1 MYRWTDIR
9 EYDNNQ
15 AHRTTQQMISR
26 AKLNRW
32 THSETANQEE
42 ARDTN
47 RELRDDLEEG
57 GLQGVSEGLEFATL
71 LQGSYRNTTMVYNS
85 GDVDILVIR
94 TDTFH
99 ADFSHV
105 PDHAASHGPDR
116 NPQQMFE
123 EHAEGVYRTLQ
134 AQYGTRNIERGEK
147 AIEVDSDELPLGAD
161 VVPCLQYRRFWSRQ
175 PGNHMKG
182 IVFWTPDG
190 TKIINFP
197 RRHRIMGTRYNEY
210 TNGNY
215 KPTIRIFKNFRNTLA
230 ENGAVEKENAAS
242 YFVEC
247 LLSNV
252 ETATIAKDDIRD
264 RVEGIL
270 DELEADAAEGFPDY
284 TVQHGMQPLFGDET
298 TQWDV
303 EHARAFVTEARRF
316 YEED

>member
-1 MYRWTDIR
+1 MRIFLTSLITPP
-9 EYDNNQ
+9 
-15 AHRTTQQMISR
+15 AM
-26 AKLNRW
+26 
-32 THSETANQEE
+32 
-42 ARDTN
+42 
-47 RELRDDLEEG
+47 
-57 GLQGVSEGLEFATL
+57 
-71 LQGSYRNTTMVYNS
+71 
-85 GDVDILVIR
+85 
-94 TDTFH
+94 
-99 ADFSHV
+99 
-105 PDHAASHGPDR
+105 PPDR

-134 AQYGTRNIERGEK
+134 AQYGTRNVERGEK

-182 IVFWTPDG
+182 IVFLDSRRDEDHQFPTPSSNHG
-190 TKIINFP
+190 
-197 RRHRIMGTRYNEY
+197 HQVQRIHK
-210 TNGNY
+210 NGNY

-230 ENGAVEKENAAS
+230 ENGAIEKENAAS
-242 YFVEC
+242 YFIEC

>member
-1 MYRWTDIR
+1 
-9 EYDNNQ
+9 
-15 AHRTTQQMISR
+15 
-26 AKLNRW
+26 
-32 THSETANQEE
+32 
-42 ARDTN
+42 
-47 RELRDDLEEG
+47 
-57 GLQGVSEGLEFATL
+57 
-71 LQGSYRNTTMVYNS
+71 
-85 GDVDILVIR
+85 
-94 TDTFH
+94 
-99 ADFSHV
+99 
-105 PDHAASHGPDR
+105 
-116 NPQQMFE
+116 
-123 EHAEGVYRTLQ
+123 
-134 AQYGTRNIERGEK
+134 
-147 AIEVDSDELPLGAD
+147 
-161 VVPCLQYRRFWSRQ
+161 
-175 PGNHMKG
+175 MKG

-230 ENGAVEKENAAS
+230 ENGAIEKENAAS
-242 YFVEC
+242 YFIEC

-270 DELEADAAEGFPDY
+270 DELEADAAEEFPDY

>member
-1 MYRWTDIR
+1 
-9 EYDNNQ
+9 
-15 AHRTTQQMISR
+15 
-26 AKLNRW
+26 
-32 THSETANQEE
+32 
-42 ARDTN
+42 
-47 RELRDDLEEG
+47 
-57 GLQGVSEGLEFATL
+57 
-71 LQGSYRNTTMVYNS
+71 MVYNS

-99 ADFSHV
+99 GDFSHI
-105 PDHAASHGPDR
+105 PDHAVSHAPDR

-134 AQYGTRNIERGEK
+134 AQYGTRNVERGEK

-161 VVPCLQYRRFWSRQ
+161 IVPCLQYRRFWSRQ

-197 RRHRIMGTRYNEY
+197 RRHRIMGTRYNKY

-215 KPTIRIFKNFRNTLA
+215 KPTIRIFKNFRNILA
-230 ENGAVEKENAAS
+230 ENGAIEKENAAS
-242 YFVEC
+242 YFIEC

-252 ETATIAKDDIRD
+252 GTATIAKDDIRD

-270 DELEADAAEGFPDY
+270 DELEADAEEGFPDY

-303 EHARAFVTEARRF
+303 EHARAFITEARRF

>member
-1 MYRWTDIR
+1 
-9 EYDNNQ
+9 
-15 AHRTTQQMISR
+15 MISR
-26 AKLNRW
+26 TKLNRW
-32 THSETANQEE
+32 THSETADQEE

-47 RELRDDLEEG
+47 HEIRANLEEG
-57 GLQGVSEGLEFATL
+57 SLEGVSEGLEFVTL
-71 LQGSYRNTTMVYNS
+71 LQGSYRNTTMVYDS
-85 GDVDILVIR
+85 GDVDILAIR

-99 ADFSHV
+99 GDFSRV
-105 PDHAASHGPDR
+105 PDQAANHAPAR

-134 AQYGTRNIERGEK
+134 AQYGARNVEHGEK
-147 AIEVDSDELPLGAD
+147 AIEVNSDELELGVD

-182 IVFWTPDG
+182 IVFWTLDG

-197 RRHRIMGTRYNEY
+197 SRHRIMGTEYNRY

-230 ENGAVEKENAAS
+230 ENGAIEKENTAS
-242 YFVEC
+242 YFIEC

-252 ETATIAKDDIRD
+252 DTTTIATRDIRD

-270 DELEADAAEGFPDY
+270 DELESDAAEGFPNYD
-284 TVQHGMQPLFGDET
+284 VQHGMQPLFGSKT
-298 TQWDV
+298 TQWDI
-303 EHARAFVTEARRF
+303 EHAKSFITEVRRY

>member
-1 MYRWTDIR
+1 
-9 EYDNNQ
+9 
-15 AHRTTQQMISR
+15 MISR
-26 AKLNRW
+26 AKVNRW

-47 RELRDDLEEG
+47 REIRANFEEG
-57 GLQGVSEGLEFATL
+57 DLRGVSGGLEFVTL
-71 LQGSYRNTTMVYNS
+71 LQGSYRNTTMVYDS
-85 GDVDILVIR
+85 GDVDILAIR
-94 TDTFH
+94 TDTYH
-99 ADFSHV
+99 GDFSRA
-105 PDHAASHGPDR
+105 PEQAPNHAPAR

-134 AQYGTRNIERGEK
+134 AQYGARYVERGEK

-182 IVFWTPDG
+182 IVFWTPDE
-190 TKIINFP
+190 TKIVNFP
-197 RRHRIMGTRYNEY
+197 SRHRIMGTRYNEY

-230 ENGAVEKENAAS
+230 ENGAIEKENAAS
-242 YFVEC
+242 YFIEC

-252 ETATIAKDDIRD
+252 ETATIAKDDIRE

-270 DELEADAAEGFPDY
+270 GELETDASEEFPDY
-284 TVQHGMQPLFGDET
+284 DVQHGMQPLFGDDT

-303 EHARAFVTEARRF
+303 EHARAFVTEALRF
-316 YEED
+316 YERD

>member
-1 MYRWTDIR
+1 
-9 EYDNNQ
+9 
-15 AHRTTQQMISR
+15 MISR

-32 THSETANQEE
+32 TNSETASQEE

-47 RELRDDLEEG
+47 RELRADLEEG
-57 GLQGVSEGLEFATL
+57 QLHGVSEGLEFTTL

-99 ADFSHV
+99 GDFSRV
-105 PDHAASHGPDR
+105 PDHADSHAPAR

-134 AQYGTRNIERGEK
+134 AQYGARNVERDEK
-147 AIEVDSDELPLGAD
+147 AIEVDSDELPIGAD
-161 VVPCLQYRRFWSRQ
+161 VVPCLQYRRFWSRH

-182 IVFWTPDG
+182 IVFWTLDG
-190 TKIINFP
+190 TKIVNFP
-197 RRHRIMGTRYNEY
+197 RRHRIIGTMYNDY

-215 KPTIRIFKNFRNTLA
+215 KPTIRIFKNLRNALV
-230 ENGAVEKENAAS
+230 EDGAIEKENVPS
-242 YFVEC
+242 YFIEC

-252 ETATIAKDDIRD
+252 ETTTIGKTDIRE

-284 TVQHGMQPLFGDET
+284 DVQHGMQPLFGDKT
-298 TQWDV
+298 TQWDI
-303 EHARAFVTEARRF
+303 EHAATFVTEARRF

>member
-1 MYRWTDIR
+1 
-9 EYDNNQ
+9 
-15 AHRTTQQMISR
+15 
-26 AKLNRW
+26 
-32 THSETANQEE
+32 
-42 ARDTN
+42 
-47 RELRDDLEEG
+47 
-57 GLQGVSEGLEFATL
+57 
-71 LQGSYRNTTMVYNS
+71 MVYNS

-99 ADFSHV
+99 GDFSHV
-105 PDHAASHGPDR
+105 PDHAASHAPNR

-134 AQYGTRNIERGEK
+134 AQYGTRNVERGEK

-182 IVFWTPDG
+182 IVFWTTDG

-215 KPTIRIFKNFRNTLA
+215 KPTIRILKNFRNTLA
-230 ENGAVEKENAAS
+230 ENGAIEKENAAS
-242 YFVEC
+242 YFIEC

-270 DELEADAAEGFPDY
+270 DELEADAAEEFPDY